1 MLIQQNLG
9 MILENEF
16 LKTVVLKECQHLR
29 ELPLM
34 TSNIKV
40 GASEIV
46 SKMGSYR
53 DKVGK

>member
-40 GASEIV
+40 GGSEIV